1 MSNVPTYH
9 TFLLQRSDKGDR
21 AYQRTQGTWL
31 RPHNRKNTQ
40 RELRKKAIN
49 LLSILLNSMPRLSY
63 YPLLWKFAQIIMV
76 PKPGKPINDVTSYRP
91 ISLLPLSSKIF
102 QKHLLQILRNDVD
115 LSALL
120 ANYQSGF
127 EPVLQPFIKRTAS
140 SMRSP
145 RASKRRAFLRQF
157 SSMSPRH
164 SIESGI
170 QVCCTNSR
178 PPFPVR
184 II

>member
-1 MSNVPTYH
+1 MSLPITPFSSKEVAQTIARTNVRKAPGYDLITGKVLKQLPKKAV
-9 TFLLQRSDKGDR
+9 TFLNVLF
-21 AYQRTQGTWL
+21 
-31 RPHNRKNTQ
+31 
-40 RELRKKAIN
+40 
-49 LLSILLNSMPRLSY
+49 SIMLRLSN

-76 PKPGKPINDVTSYRP
+76 RKPGKPINDVTSYRP

-145 RASKRRAFLRQF
+145 RASKRRAFSRQF

-164 SIESGI
+164 SIKSGI